1 MGQFGFLLPASQI
14 VPVGEEMWAGVKVIA
29 QRVLE
34 LHDNATV
41 PNVIRDV
48 TYQGDTV
55 TRADTTQDTTTA
67 GLSTERTTTSTT
79 NADTTRVTTT
89 TMIPNTD
96 TILSGSTHR
105 VTTRGPNVNR
115 ETTLRI
121 SAKSTTPQTGVQT
134 TTEPVAFGST
144 TSSRVDTFV
153 STTRYPRKSS
163 KTMDNE
169 VEVATTSSQGVGTQS
184 QQAVSSVQSSVTQ
197 PSPSITWTQRA
208 DELDNH
214 TLTQDWA
221 NIGSGSA
228 GYRTRC
234 HTSLVVMVVFCV
246 HLGRTLAL
254 LT

>member
-29 QRVLE
+29 QRVLA
-34 LHDNATV
+34 LYDNATV
-41 PNVIRDV
+41 PNVIWDV
-48 TYQGDTV
+48 TYQGDVV

-79 NADTTRVTTT
+79 NADTTHVTTT
-89 TMIPNTD
+89 TTIPNTE

-105 VTTRGPNVNR
+105 VTTRGPNLHR
-115 ETTLRI
+115 ETTLRV
-121 SAKSTTPQTGVQT
+121 SVKSTMPQTGVQT
-134 TTEPVAFGST
+134 KPVTHGLT
-144 TSSRVDTFV
+144 PSRVDTFV
-153 STTRYPRKSS
+153 STTRYPKQSS

-169 VEVATTSSQGVGTQS
+169 VDVATTSSQTQS
-184 QQAVSSVQSSVTQ
+184 QQAVSSGQSSVTQ
-197 PSPSITWTQRA
+197 PSPSITWTQQA

-214 TLTQDWA
+214 TLTQDWT

-234 HTSLVVMVVFCV
+234 HASLVVMVGVCV